1 MKKLLMMAVLFI
13 SLNNTAFLYAQDNI
27 TATYESTIN
36 ESNLADS
43 KEELY
48 LKNSNVSTENGK
60 LLVTKIYELPAEIDR
75 KDVIKQSYIEGDYEY
90 VKIDIEETDIKD
102 IDKIDISDTK
112 TISTNT
118 SNRNSVLGL
127 FEYTL
132 SYLDDDGYSG
142 ELQRQDDTLSIVT
155 TSTTTKWY
163 TLNDTKYYYRLPN
176 KDISNINKS
185 ISKDGITLN
194 LIDIE
199 WINTNNDNVNS
210 NADTA
215 VGSLYT
221 CKADYSGKYSKK
233 IATVFSATVNYSGY
247 AEKEVVIGKLV
258 KVKYLGEKIP
268 EPETIPMIELQ
279 PAIKVKKLNPLPV
292 VAGTTAS
299 GGLVGII
306 LFMFFK
312 KNVHIYNMQSGKYE
326 LIGKQ
331 RIKTIN
337 PNIDITPF
345 EGKITTNMF
354 KIVIAKSLANSLVGK
369 DITVSLKDRQIHHTV
384 LSSGVDY
391 VFDIV
396 I

>member
-1 MKKLLMMAVLFI
+1 M
-13 SLNNTAFLYAQDNI
+13 
-27 TATYESTIN
+27 
-36 ESNLADS
+36 
-43 KEELY
+43 
-48 LKNSNVSTENGK
+48 
-60 LLVTKIYELPAEIDR
+60 
-75 KDVIKQSYIEGDYEY
+75 
-90 VKIDIEETDIKD
+90 
-102 IDKIDISDTK
+102 
-112 TISTNT
+112 
-118 SNRNSVLGL
+118 
-127 FEYTL
+127 
-132 SYLDDDGYSG
+132 
-142 ELQRQDDTLSIVT
+142 T

-215 VGSLYT
+215 IGSLYT

-233 IATVFSATVNYSGY
+233 IATGFSSTINYSGY

-279 PAIKVKKLNPLPV
+279 PAIKVKKFNPLPV

>member
-142 ELQRQDDTLSIVT
+142 ELQRQDDT
-155 TSTTTKWY
+155 
-163 TLNDTKYYYRLPN
+163 
-176 KDISNINKS
+176 
-185 ISKDGITLN
+185 
-194 LIDIE
+194 
-199 WINTNNDNVNS
+199 
-210 NADTA
+210 
-215 VGSLYT
+215 
-221 CKADYSGKYSKK
+221 
-233 IATVFSATVNYSGY
+233 
-247 AEKEVVIGKLV
+247 
-258 KVKYLGEKIP
+258 
-268 EPETIPMIELQ
+268 
-279 PAIKVKKLNPLPV
+279 
-292 VAGTTAS
+292 
-299 GGLVGII
+299 
-306 LFMFFK
+306 
-312 KNVHIYNMQSGKYE
+312 
-326 LIGKQ
+326 
-331 RIKTIN
+331 
-337 PNIDITPF
+337 
-345 EGKITTNMF
+345 
-354 KIVIAKSLANSLVGK
+354 
-369 DITVSLKDRQIHHTV
+369 
-384 LSSGVDY
+384 
-391 VFDIV
+391 
-396 I
+396 

>member
-233 IATVFSATVNYSGY
+233 IATGFSATVNYSGY

-279 PAIKVKKLNPLPV
+279 PAIKVKKFNPLPV

-331 RIKTIN
+331 RIKNIN

-345 EGKITTNMF
+345 ESKITTNMF